1 MKKFLPIAVLVLL
14 LFATAVACT
23 EATSLSFGEESYT
36 VEPETTFTP
45 EVKIRPKN
53 ISYTLASS
61 NNTLATVNGTEVTA
75 IKEGIVTIYAYAGDL
90 TAQTT
95 LYIQEKNGEG
105 EDPGIEVK
113 PSYIVRFEIVNYK
126 DYGLESG
133 SLKSVYAIEG
143 SIINV
148 NEPFVSGYYVDC
160 WYSDKE
166 CTEKFDMSTP
176 IYGDTVLY
184 ARISPR
190 ETSYNVVN
198 GLITGLVYP
207 NLPHEE
213 LVLPEKEANGNP
225 IYGIADEAFK
235 GDDGIKK
242 VVLPASYQTIGT
254 SAFAGCSALEEVTIP
269 SDSELHT
276 VGVNAFGP
284 LLDDKNEVTAS
295 CSALTSLDLP
305 DTVSRVGTY
314 AFYMCENLVMDGI
327 PSSLTYVEIYAFSG
341 TKINNV
347 SFAGIVSV
355 YEGAFK
361 DCSALDTVTDTEN
374 VARCDKLAF
383 YNSKL
388 YNDAYSAYR
397 TEPSDDKAAFYA
409 GTILFDCYPSF
420 GKGAGSGKLRIKEE
434 TTLIADEAFTDT
446 SQSELTL
453 YIDTASAKKALEENR
468 DFLGQNLFCE
478 GEGVFVVTG
487 KGLSA
492 SYRAR
497 YDTGTRNYA
506 DKFAEEE
513 IIEVVGENN
522 SDEINWGKHILL
534 KKTDGGTSY
543 YYDRFV
549 PNENGTPRIIRLSA
563 LNLPYEIVRIN
574 LSAFN
579 GIENLETLELNK
591 VNSIAYMGI
600 AGCSKLKVIDL
611 TRTVS
616 PAVLE
621 DALSIQFSSVS
632 PSCVVRVKKSDFTA
646 YRSTWAS
653 AGSAYTKL
661 VEV

>member
-1 MKKFLPIAVLVLL
+1 MKKLLPITILVLL
-14 LFATAVACT
+14 IIATAVACT
-23 EATSLSFGEESYT
+23 EATSLSFAEESFT

-53 ISYTLASS
+53 VSYTLASS
-61 NNTLATVNGTEVTA
+61 NNTLATVDGTEVTA

-95 LYIQEKNGEG
+95 LYIQKESAGG
-105 EDPGIEVK
+105 DSDIVIK
-113 PSYIVRFEIVNYK
+113 PSYTVRFEIVNYK

-133 SLKSVYAIEG
+133 SLESVYAIEG
-143 SIINV
+143 SILNIGDPV
-148 NEPFVSGYYVDC
+148 VTGYYVDY
-160 WYSDKE
+160 WYVDTD
-166 CTEKFDMSTP
+166 CTQKFDMSTP
-176 IYGDTVLY
+176 IYADTVLY
-184 ARISPR
+184 AKISPR
-190 ETSYNVVN
+190 ETSYNIVN
-198 GLITGLVYP
+198 GFVTGLVYP

-213 LVLPEKEANGNP
+213 LVLPEKEANGNI

-235 GDDGIKK
+235 GDEGIKK
-242 VVLPASYQTIGT
+242 VTLPASYKSVGT
-254 SAFAGCSALEEVTIP
+254 SAFAGCTALEEVIIP
-269 SDSELHT
+269 ADSELHT
-276 VGVNAFGP
+276 VGANAFGP
-284 LLDDKNEVTAS
+284 LLDGNEEVTAS
-295 CSALTSLDLP
+295 CSSLTTLELP

-347 SFAGIVSV
+347 SFANIVSV

-374 VARCDKLAF
+374 VTRCDKLAF

-388 YNDAYSAYR
+388 YTDAYAAYR

-420 GKGAGSGKLRIKEE
+420 GKGAGSGKLKIKEG
-434 TTLIADEAFTDT
+434 TTLIADEAFTD
-446 SQSELTL
+446 SAQSELTL
-453 YIDTASAKKALEENR
+453 YIDTLSAEAALDDNR
-468 DFLGQNLFCE
+468 DFLGQNLFCD
-478 GEGVFVVTG
+478 GEGVFVVVG

-492 SYRAR
+492 RYRSR

-506 DKFAEEE
+506 DKIVEEE
-513 IIEVVGENN
+513 IIEVVGDNN
-522 SDEINWGKHILL
+522 SDVVNWGKHILL

-549 PNENGTPRIIRLSA
+549 PNESGTPRIIKLSA
-563 LNLPYEIVRIN
+563 LNLSYEIVRIN

-579 GIENLETLELNK
+579 GIDNLETLELNK

-616 PAVLE
+616 PTVLE
-621 DALSIQFSSVS
+621 DSLSIQFSSVS
-632 PSCVVRVKKSDFTA
+632 PSCEVRVKQADYSA
-646 YRSTWAS
+646 YRTTWAS
-653 AGSAYTKL
+653 AGSAWEKL
-661 VEV
+661 RGV

>member
-1 MKKFLPIAVLVLL
+1 MKKLLPITVLVLL
-14 LFATAVACT
+14 IIATAVACT
-23 EATSLSFGEESYT
+23 EATSLSFAEESFT

-53 ISYTLASS
+53 VSYTLASS
-61 NNTLATVNGTEVTA
+61 NNTLATVDGTEVTA

-95 LYIQEKNGEG
+95 LYIQKESAGG
-105 EDPGIEVK
+105 DSDIVIK
-113 PSYIVRFEIVNYK
+113 PSYTVRFEIVNYK

-133 SLKSVYAIEG
+133 SLESVYAIEG
-143 SIINV
+143 SILNIGDPV
-148 NEPFVSGYYVDC
+148 VTGYYVDY
-160 WYSDKE
+160 WYVDTD
-166 CTEKFDMSTP
+166 CTQKFDMSTP
-176 IYGDTVLY
+176 IYADTVLY
-184 ARISPR
+184 AKISPR
-190 ETSYNVVN
+190 ETAYNIVN
-198 GLITGLVYP
+198 GFVTGLVYP

-213 LVLPEKEANGNP
+213 LVLPEKEANGNI

-235 GDDGIKK
+235 GDEGIKK
-242 VVLPASYQTIGT
+242 VTLPASYKSVGT
-254 SAFAGCSALEEVTIP
+254 SAFAGCTALEEVIIP
-269 SDSELHT
+269 ADSELHT
-276 VGVNAFGP
+276 VGANAFGP
-284 LLDDKNEVTAS
+284 LLDGNEEVTAS
-295 CSALTSLDLP
+295 CSSLTTLELP

-347 SFAGIVSV
+347 SFANIVSV

-374 VARCDKLAF
+374 VTRCDKLAF

-388 YNDAYSAYR
+388 YTDAYAAYR

-420 GKGAGSGKLRIKEE
+420 GKGAGSGKLKIKEG
-434 TTLIADEAFTDT
+434 TTLIGDEAFTD
-446 SQSELTL
+446 SAQSELTL
-453 YIDTASAKKALEENR
+453 YIDTLSAEAALDDNR
-468 DFLGQNLFCE
+468 DFLGQNLFCD
-478 GEGVFVVTG
+478 GEGVFVVVG

-492 SYRAR
+492 RYRSR

-506 DKFAEEE
+506 DKIVEEE
-513 IIEVVGENN
+513 IIEVVGDNN
-522 SDEINWGKHILL
+522 SDVVNWGKHILL

-549 PNENGTPRIIRLSA
+549 PNESGTPRIIKLSA
-563 LNLPYEIVRIN
+563 LNLSYEIVRIN

-579 GIENLETLELNK
+579 GIDNLETLELNK

-616 PAVLE
+616 PTVLE
-621 DALSIQFSSVS
+621 DSLSIQFSSVS
-632 PSCVVRVKKSDFTA
+632 PSCEVRVKQSDLTA

-653 AGSAYTKL
+653 AGSAYLKL
-661 VEV
+661 VGV

>member
-1 MKKFLPIAVLVLL
+1 MKKLLPITVLVLL
-14 LFATAVACT
+14 IIATAVACT
-23 EATSLSFGEESYT
+23 EATSLSFAEESFT

-53 ISYTLASS
+53 VSYTLASS
-61 NNTLATVNGTEVTA
+61 NNTLATVDGTEVTA

-95 LYIQEKNGEG
+95 LYIQKESAGG
-105 EDPGIEVK
+105 DSDIVIK
-113 PSYIVRFEIVNYK
+113 PSYTVRFEIVNYK

-133 SLKSVYAIEG
+133 SLESVYAIEG
-143 SIINV
+143 SILNIGDPV
-148 NEPFVSGYYVDC
+148 VTGYYVDY
-160 WYSDKE
+160 WYVDTD
-166 CTEKFDMSTP
+166 CTQKFDMSTP
-176 IYGDTVLY
+176 IYADTVLY
-184 ARISPR
+184 AKISPR
-190 ETSYNVVN
+190 ETAYNIVN
-198 GLITGLVYP
+198 GFVTGLVYP

-213 LVLPEKEANGNP
+213 LVLPEKEANGNI

-235 GDDGIKK
+235 GDEGIKK
-242 VVLPASYQTIGT
+242 VTLPASYKSVGT
-254 SAFAGCSALEEVTIP
+254 SAFAGCTALEEVIIP
-269 SDSELHT
+269 ADSELHT
-276 VGVNAFGP
+276 VGANAFGP
-284 LLDDKNEVTAS
+284 LLDGNEEVTAS
-295 CSALTSLDLP
+295 CSSLTTLELP

-347 SFAGIVSV
+347 SFANIVSV

-374 VARCDKLAF
+374 VTRCDKLAF

-388 YNDAYSAYR
+388 YTDAYAAYR

-420 GKGAGSGKLRIKEE
+420 GKGAGSGKLKIKEG
-434 TTLIADEAFTDT
+434 TTIIADEAFTD
-446 SQSELTL
+446 SAQSELTL
-453 YIDTASAKKALEENR
+453 YIDTLSAEAALDDNR
-468 DFLGQNLFCE
+468 DFLGQNLFCD
-478 GEGVFVVTG
+478 GEGVFVVVG

-492 SYRAR
+492 RYRSR

-506 DKFAEEE
+506 DKIVEEE
-513 IIEVVGENN
+513 IIEVVGDNN
-522 SDEINWGKHILL
+522 SDVVNWGKHILL

-549 PNENGTPRIIRLSA
+549 PNESGTPRIIKLSA
-563 LNLPYEIVRIN
+563 LNLSYEIVRIN

-579 GIENLETLELNK
+579 GIDNLETLELNK

-616 PAVLE
+616 PTVLE
-621 DALSIQFSSVS
+621 DSLSIQFSSVS
-632 PSCVVRVKKSDFTA
+632 PSCEVRVKQSDLTA

-653 AGSAYTKL
+653 AGSAYLKL
-661 VEV
+661 VGV

>member
-1 MKKFLPIAVLVLL
+1 MKKLLPITILVLL
-14 LFATAVACT
+14 IIATAVACT
-23 EATSLSFGEESYT
+23 EATSLSFAEESFT

-53 ISYTLASS
+53 VSYTLASS
-61 NNTLATVNGTEVTA
+61 NNTLATVDGTEVTA

-95 LYIQEKNGEG
+95 LYIQKESAGG
-105 EDPGIEVK
+105 DSDIVIK
-113 PSYIVRFEIVNYK
+113 PSYTVRFEIVNYK

-133 SLKSVYAIEG
+133 SLESVYAIEG
-143 SIINV
+143 SILNIGDPV
-148 NEPFVSGYYVDC
+148 VTGYYVDY
-160 WYSDKE
+160 WYVDTD
-166 CTEKFDMSTP
+166 CTQKFDMSTP
-176 IYGDTVLY
+176 IYADTVLY
-184 ARISPR
+184 AKISPR
-190 ETSYNVVN
+190 ETSYNIVN
-198 GLITGLVYP
+198 GFVTGLVYP

-213 LVLPEKEANGNP
+213 LVLPEKEANGNI

-235 GDDGIKK
+235 GDEGIKK
-242 VVLPASYQTIGT
+242 VTLPASYKSVGT
-254 SAFAGCSALEEVTIP
+254 SAFAGCTALEEVIIP
-269 SDSELHT
+269 ADSELHT
-276 VGVNAFGP
+276 VGANAFGP
-284 LLDDKNEVTAS
+284 LLDENEEVTAS
-295 CSALTSLDLP
+295 CSSLTTLDLP

-347 SFAGIVSV
+347 SFANIVSV

-374 VARCDKLAF
+374 VTRCDKLAF

-388 YNDAYSAYR
+388 YTDAYADYR

-420 GKGAGSGKLRIKEE
+420 GKGAGSGKLKIKEG
-434 TTLIADEAFTDT
+434 TTLIADEAFTD
-446 SQSELTL
+446 SAQSELTL
-453 YIDTASAKKALEENR
+453 YID
-468 DFLGQNLFCE
+468 
-478 GEGVFVVTG
+478 

-492 SYRAR
+492 RYRSR

-506 DKFAEEE
+506 DKIVEEE
-513 IIEVVGENN
+513 IIEVVGDNN
-522 SDEINWGKHILL
+522 SDVVNWGKHILL

-549 PNENGTPRIIRLSA
+549 PNESGTPRIIKLSA
-563 LNLPYEIVRIN
+563 LNLSYEIVRIN

-579 GIENLETLELNK
+579 GINNLETLELNK

-616 PAVLE
+616 PTVLE
-621 DALSIQFSSVS
+621 DSLSIQFSSVS
-632 PSCVVRVKKSDFTA
+632 PSCAVRVKQSDLTA

-653 AGSAYTKL
+653 AGSAYLKL
-661 VEV
+661 EGV

>member
-1 MKKFLPIAVLVLL
+1 MKKLLPITVLVLL
-14 LFATAVACT
+14 IIATAVACT
-23 EATSLSFGEESYT
+23 EATSLSFAEESFT

-53 ISYTLASS
+53 VSYTLASS
-61 NNTLATVNGTEVTA
+61 NNTLATVDGTEVTA

-95 LYIQEKNGEG
+95 LYIQKESAGG
-105 EDPGIEVK
+105 DSDIVIK
-113 PSYIVRFEIVNYK
+113 PSYTVRFEIVNYK

-133 SLKSVYAIEG
+133 SLESVYAIEG
-143 SIINV
+143 SILNIGDPV
-148 NEPFVSGYYVDC
+148 VTGYYVDY
-160 WYSDKE
+160 WYVDTD
-166 CTEKFDMSTP
+166 CTQKFDMSTP
-176 IYGDTVLY
+176 IYADTVLY
-184 ARISPR
+184 AKISPR
-190 ETSYNVVN
+190 ETAYNIVN
-198 GLITGLVYP
+198 GFVTGLVYP

-213 LVLPEKEANGNP
+213 LVLPEKEANGNI

-235 GDDGIKK
+235 GDEGIKK
-242 VVLPASYQTIGT
+242 VTLPSSYKSVGT
-254 SAFAGCSALEEVTIP
+254 SAFAGCTALEEVIIP
-269 SDSELHT
+269 ADSELHT
-276 VGVNAFGP
+276 VGANAFGP
-284 LLDDKNEVTAS
+284 LLDENEEVTAS
-295 CSALTSLDLP
+295 CSSLTTLDLP

-347 SFAGIVSV
+347 SFANIVSV

-374 VARCDKLAF
+374 VTRCDKLAF

-388 YNDAYSAYR
+388 YTDAYAAYR

-420 GKGAGSGKLRIKEE
+420 GKGAGSGKLKIKEG
-434 TTLIADEAFTDT
+434 TTLIADEAFTD
-446 SQSELTL
+446 SAQSELTL
-453 YIDTASAKKALEENR
+453 YIDTLSAEAALDDNR
-468 DFLGQNLFCE
+468 DFLGQNLFCD
-478 GEGVFVVTG
+478 GEGVFVVVG

-492 SYRAR
+492 RYRSR

-506 DKFAEEE
+506 DKIVEEE
-513 IIEVVGENN
+513 IIEVVGDNN
-522 SDEINWGKHILL
+522 SDVVNWGKHILL

-549 PNENGTPRIIRLSA
+549 PNESGTPRIIKLSA
-563 LNLPYEIVRIN
+563 LNLSYEIVRIN

-579 GIENLETLELNK
+579 GIDNLETLELNK

-616 PAVLE
+616 PTVLE
-621 DALSIQFSSVS
+621 DSLSIQFSSVS
-632 PSCVVRVKKSDFTA
+632 PSCEVRVKKSDLTA

-653 AGSAYTKL
+653 AGSAYLKL
-661 VEV
+661 EGV